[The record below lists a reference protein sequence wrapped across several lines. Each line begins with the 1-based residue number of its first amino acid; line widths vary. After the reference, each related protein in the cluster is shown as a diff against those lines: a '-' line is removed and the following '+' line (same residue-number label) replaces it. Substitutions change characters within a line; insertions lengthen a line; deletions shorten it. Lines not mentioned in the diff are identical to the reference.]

1 MTFSIVLLYRYYV
14 ILVVGHE
21 DTDELLLDEEYHLT
35 VWVRIADSHYKTS
48 MIMVCKCI
56 YDSNHEKSGHMLSI
70 YFITQALVRFLL
82 GISVFSHIQVWLSI
96 LFVFSLEMQPMIE
109 FVYEILIDSCWDP

>member
-14 ILVVGHE
+14 ILVVSHE
-21 DTDELLLDEEYHLT
+21 DTDELLLDEEYHPA

-56 YDSNHEKSGHMLSI
+56 YDSNHEKSGHMLSCCRYSI
-70 YFITQALVRFLL
+70 FFITQALVRFLL
-82 GISVFSHIQVWLSI
+82 GISVSSHMQVGCLFTCSLS
-96 LFVFSLEMQPMIE
+96 FHWRCNP
-109 FVYEILIDSCWDP
+109 

>member
-14 ILVVGHE
+14 ILVVSHQ
-21 DTDELLLDEEYHLT
+21 DTDELLLDEEYHPA

-56 YDSNHEKSGHMLSI
+56 YDSYHEKSGHMLSR
-70 YFITQALVRFLL
+70 YTSLHRLWVDFCCFLSYAGMVVYLVCLFIGDATHKRICL
-82 GISVFSHIQVWLSI
+82 
-96 LFVFSLEMQPMIE
+96 
-109 FVYEILIDSCWDP
+109 